1 MSGVM
6 HSSSA
11 ESLCDRPQEIGGP
24 SGPETSAG
32 VVHSSGR
39 LEVLSTGGTPGVH
52 DSGAGA
58 PWCGKD
64 SCRTRE
70 RMHTME
76 PIVSMTGR
84 LGTDVEERT
93 TRQGVPYVSFRM
105 ANTSRFQREG
115 HWVDGPT
122 TWVSVRCYRQ
132 LAEHVSMSLRK
143 GQPVVVTGRLR
154 TESWQDQS
162 GGTRERTVLEAQAV
176 GHDLT
181 WGATVFKRVMK
192 DVPPA
197 EREAADLDGPTEV
210 VGHEPVSDAAA
221 EPEEQEHRREVA
233 A

>member
-1 MSGVM
+1 
-6 HSSSA
+6 
-11 ESLCDRPQEIGGP
+11 
-24 SGPETSAG
+24 
-32 VVHSSGR
+32 
-39 LEVLSTGGTPGVH
+39 
-52 DSGAGA
+52 
-58 PWCGKD
+58 
-64 SCRTRE
+64 
-70 RMHTME
+70 ME

-105 ANTSRFQREG
+105 ASTSRFQREG

-132 LAEHVSMSLRK
+132 LAHHVSMSLRK

-162 GGTRERTVLEAQAV
+162 GGTRERTVLEAQAL

-181 WGATVFKRVMK
+181 WGATVFNRVIK

-197 EREAADLDGPTEV
+197 EREAAELDGPQDV
-210 VGHEPVSDAAA
+210 VDRDRPAQHAPDQESPAEQSPDRA
-221 EPEEQEHRREVA
+221 EPDEVAEEVA